1 MSLRTRL
8 LRIAIGLLIL
18 AGLLSALFA
27 ITLPAM
33 HRWGATAAEV
43 SQTLPGD
50 ALLTKPLIRWTH
62 GETIN
67 APPAQ
72 VWPWIAQL
80 GDTRAGYY
88 SYTFI
93 ENRVGAIT
101 GGTDYNVVY
110 HNADSV
116 HPEWQNPR
124 PGDPMIQSVLKVRE
138 VQPGE
143 YLLADAVHPEAFNWV
158 WLWHLQPVD
167 GGQHTRLV
175 VHFGI
180 QLPGADSN
188 PVMTFMMDVGGFVM
202 EQNMLQGIKTR
213 AEGGSE
219 PTWTE
224 PAEIALWLAA
234 LLAGLAAGVMFV
246 FMPGR
251 PRPLAAL
258 LAGSAAGV
266 LFLFRPGWPR
276 PLAVAVAAVVALFVL
291 TFVQPA
297 LWVRLLIDLGLF
309 AGLAWAWTWRA
320 QPAGEARPSPAA
332 RQLPS

>member
-1 MSLRTRL
+1 MTLRARL
-8 LRIAIGLLIL
+8 LRVVIGLLIL

-27 ITLPAM
+27 ITLPAI
-33 HRWGATAAEV
+33 HDWGATDAEEA
-43 SQTLPGD
+43 QTLPGD
-50 ALLTKPLIRWTH
+50 ALLTKPLIRWIH

-80 GDTRAGYY
+80 GDRRAGYY

-93 ENRVGAIT
+93 ENRVGALT
-101 GGTDYNVVY
+101 GGAGYNVVY
-110 HNADSV
+110 HNADRI
-116 HPEWQNPR
+116 HPEWQNPQ
-124 PGDPMIQSVLKVRE
+124 PGDPLIQSVLKARE
-138 VQPGE
+138 VRPGE
-143 YLLADAVHPEAFNWV
+143 YLLADAVNPEAFNWV

-219 PTWTE
+219 PAWTE

-234 LLAGLAAGVMFV
+234 LLAGLAAGVLYLW
-246 FMPGR
+246 R
-251 PRPLAAL
+251 LDWTRSLT
-258 LAGSAAGV
+258 
-266 LFLFRPGWPR
+266 
-276 PLAVAVAAVVALFVL
+276 VATAAVVALFVL
-291 TFVQPA
+291 TFVQPE

-309 AGLAWAWTWRA
+309 AGVAWAWTGPAER
-320 QPAGEARPSPAA
+320 AGEARPTPSPSA
-332 RQLPS
+332 RQLHS